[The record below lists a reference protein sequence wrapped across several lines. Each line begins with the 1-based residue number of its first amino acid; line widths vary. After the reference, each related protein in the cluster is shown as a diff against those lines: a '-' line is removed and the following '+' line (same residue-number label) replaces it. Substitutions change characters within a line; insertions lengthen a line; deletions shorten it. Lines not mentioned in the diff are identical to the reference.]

1 MGVIHEL
8 FKYSITGFII
18 IIGLLLNFLYLKMTS
33 WWKSLFK
40 KNKVEVVK
48 VKQKELKL
56 EELEEDFD
64 EWELEEDDLDFEE
77 DPVEMTVYNTGC
89 QIKESELRTQFEK
102 ETGKYIFWR
111 GKITNNYI
119 KYKERYLK
127 GSGKELIDDITEG
140 L

>member
-1 MGVIHEL
+1 MGI
-8 FKYSITGFII
+8 
-18 IIGLLLNFLYLKMTS
+18 KMTS

-48 VKQKELKL
+48 IKEVAI

-89 QIKESELRTQFEK
+89 QIKESELRTRFEE
-102 ETGKYIFWR
+102 ETKKHAVWR
-111 GKITNNYI
+111 DKLTNNYL

-127 GSGKELIDDITEG
+127 GSGKELIDDITED